1 MSHEP
6 FGRHPGGR
14 PPLWPTPWL
23 ALAEACG
30 GSSVLR
36 THLGLKSKTSLSGR
50 IAGTIPWT
58 RDDVLSLAGLCRVH
72 GMSLSQLLDP
82 HIVCSILVLGLGSYP
97 APGVRP

>member
-1 MSHEP
+1 MSTEIP
-6 FGRHPGGR
+6 GRPSGR
-14 PPLWPTPWL
+14 PPLWPWPWL
-23 ALAEACG
+23 ALANACG

-72 GMSLSQLLDP
+72 GTKLEDLLEP
-82 HIVCSILVLGLGSYP
+82 KIVCSILVLGLGSYP
-97 APGVRP
+97 APGVRQ